1 MAEIRGKSKPVSTSK
16 HVLAPK
22 EYASTLS
29 SLNAVSAPVGMKKNN
44 LAAQMREKAATA
56 AMRKENISSGVNQA
70 MVTTAESPKRDI
82 QSSIV
87 GLDDQN
93 NPVLH
98 TTMEGF
104 CKKQKVASPM
114 STYEISDREESDS
127 DSSDSESENEKRKKK
142 IPLWAQK
149 ANLLPALEQQYNGCI
164 GGRRV
169 DPDEIFPEVQT
180 CDLEAIFG
188 GKKSRYTR
196 RTSSGNW
203 TNDKVTTA
211 EKLVYKRTMGFASH
225 A

>member
-1 MAEIRGKSKPVSTSK
+1 
-16 HVLAPK
+16 
-22 EYASTLS
+22 
-29 SLNAVSAPVGMKKNN
+29 
-44 LAAQMREKAATA
+44 
-56 AMRKENISSGVNQA
+56 
-70 MVTTAESPKRDI
+70 
-82 QSSIV
+82 
-87 GLDDQN
+87 
-93 NPVLH
+93 
-98 TTMEGF
+98 
-104 CKKQKVASPM
+104 M

-127 DSSDSESENEKRKKK
+127 DSSESESENEKRKKK

-164 GGRRV
+164 GGQRV

-211 EKLVYKRTMGFASH
+211 EKLVYKRTMGFETHS
-225 A
+225 

>member
-1 MAEIRGKSKPVSTSK
+1 MTTK

-29 SLNAVSAPVGMKKNN
+29 SLNAVSAPASLTKNN

-56 AMRKENISSGVNQA
+56 AMRKANISSAGNNRVATSN
-70 MVTTAESPKRDI
+70 AETGKRDL
-82 QSSIV
+82 QPLSSA
-87 GLDDQN
+87 GLGESKHLVVSTAKQG
-93 NPVLH
+93 LL
-98 TTMEGF
+98 
-104 CKKQKVASPM
+104 KKQKVASPM

-127 DSSDSESENEKRKKK
+127 DSSDSEAENEKSKKK
-142 IPLWAQK
+142 IPQWAQK

-169 DPDEIFPEVQT
+169 DPDEIFSEVQT

-203 TNDKVTTA
+203 TQNKVTTA